1 MTNNDN
7 APSFKNKASG
17 IGDIENNGTN
27 KEVTIA
33 VLLKYL
39 SNFWRSIELP
49 LINFKVELSL
59 KCIENCVLTT
69 DANASNATFKIPD
82 AKLYV
87 PVVTLS
93 TEDNVTLSKLMS
105 EGFNRPIYWNKYKVI
120 DNRIV
125 DIAAANEEKH
135 IRCLILV
142 ATELKDCLFLLMT
155 IQQVI
160 IKFLIILLRNIFF
173 HELRLKIATSKLTEE
188 IFTINRLT
196 I

>member
-1 MTNNDN
+1 MLIT
-7 APSFKNKASG
+7 
-17 IGDIENNGTN
+17 T
-27 KEVTIA
+27 A
-33 VLLKYL
+33 V
-39 SNFWRSIELP
+39 
-49 LINFKVELSL
+49 
-59 KCIENCVLTT
+59 
-69 DANASNATFKIPD
+69 DANDDATGADSGTFKIND

-93 TEDNVTLSKLMS
+93 TEDNVKLSKLMS
-105 EGFNRPIYWNKYKVI
+105 EGFNRSIYWNKYKVI

-160 IKFLIILLRNIFF
+160 IKFLIILLRNTFF
-173 HELRLKIATSKLTEE
+173 QELRLKISKSKLTEE